1 MDKPALDLVKWKEL
15 FKNPPTKFI
24 IEEFGTISFRH
35 EFVKSLLLDI
45 RDLTHSDFDNIDL
58 CYRGEGRGKSKFAA
72 QKEYVRWWLM
82 TELKLI
88 SHDWVLDE
96 VMYYTLGDLLKALVQ
111 YMDEPYR
118 QFILDEGDE
127 LKKMNWNKPNVK
139 SFISYLRRGRKFHKI
154 ININIPNLK
163 DIPLDVLTD
172 RANKLY
178 QIEMT
183 RNFETLNYDRGN
195 VVMFEVPRADG
206 CWSFAFNKVLKEQ
219 VIKDI
224 ISNIHR
230 DANTSFIVLPSK
242 IKCLDIAFN
251 KVFPFDEEAYKQLAL
266 EKTTEYFNNSM
277 SNGYSANETKIL
289 NMIFEFLAA
298 RKLISELFF
307 DNEAARL
314 VYYRLKNNVN
324 RVSVTNVKK

>member
-1 MDKPALDLVKWKEL
+1 MERKELNLVKWKEL
-15 FKNPPTKFI
+15 FKTPPTKFKVEDFGVI
-24 IEEFGTISFRH
+24 NFRKEFI
-35 EFVKSLLLDI
+35 KSLLLDI
-45 RDLTHSDFDNIDL
+45 RDLTHSCFDNIDI

-82 TELKLI
+82 TELGLI
-88 SHDWVLDE
+88 SHDWVLAD
-96 VMYYTLGDLLKALVQ
+96 VMYYTLADLLKALVN

-139 SFISYLRRGRKFHKI
+139 SFISYLRRGRKFHKV

-178 QIEMT
+178 QIEMD
-183 RNFETLNYDRGN
+183 RNFKTLNYDRGN

-206 CWSFAFNKVLKEQ
+206 CWSFAFNKVIKEQ
-219 VIKDI
+219 QIKDI

-230 DANTSFIVLPSK
+230 DANRSFIVLPSK

-251 KVFPFDEEAYKQLAL
+251 KVFPFDEKAYEQLAL
-266 EKTTEYFNNSM
+266 EKTTDYFNKQM
-277 SNGYSANETKIL
+277 SQGYSQNEIKVL
-289 NMIFEFLAA
+289 NTIFEYLASNKLLTSIFFEDENA
-298 RKLISELFF
+298 RR
-307 DNEAARL
+307 A
-314 VYYRLKNNVN
+314 YYRLKKNVN
-324 RVSVTNVKK
+324 KVI

>member
-1 MDKPALDLVKWKEL
+1 MNKTKLDLIKWKEL
-15 FKNPPTKFI
+15 FKSPPTKFKVEDGI
-24 IEEFGTISFRH
+24 INFRKEFI
-35 EFVKSLLLDI
+35 KSLLLDI
-45 RDLTHSDFDNIDL
+45 RDLTHSDFDNIDI

-72 QKEYVRWWLM
+72 QKEFVRWWLM

-88 SHDWVLDE
+88 THEWMLEDI
-96 VMYYTLGDLLKALVQ
+96 MYYTLGDLLKALIQ

-139 SFISYLRRGRKFHKI
+139 SFISYLRRGRKFHKV

-183 RNFETLNYDRGN
+183 RNFETLNYDRGD

-206 CWSFAFNKVLKEQ
+206 CWSFAFNKVIKEQ
-219 VIKDI
+219 QIKDA

-230 DANTSFIVLPSK
+230 DANKSFIILPNK
-242 IKCLDIAFN
+242 IKCLNISFN
-251 KVFPFDEEAYKQLAL
+251 KVFPFDEEEYKQLAL
-266 EKTTEYFNNSM
+266 IKTTDYFNNSL
-277 SNGYSANETKIL
+277 SNGYSQNEVKIL
-289 NMIFEFLAA
+289 NMIFEFLAS
-298 RKLISELFF
+298 RRLIQELFS
-307 DNEAARL
+307 DNENARRG
-314 VYYRLKNNVN
+314 YYNLKKNVN
-324 RVSVTNVKK
+324 KVS

>member
-1 MDKPALDLVKWKEL
+1 MKQQELNIKKWNDL
-15 FKNPPTKFI
+15 FQNPPTKFKALDY
-24 IEEFGTISFRH
+24 GVISFRK

-45 RDLTHSDFDNIDL
+45 RDLTYSDFDNIDI

-72 QKEYVRWWLM
+72 QKEYVKWCLM
-82 TELKLI
+82 TELGLI
-88 SHDWVLDE
+88 SHDWVLTDI
-96 VMYYTLGDLLKALVQ
+96 MYYTLSELLKALIK

-172 RANKLY
+172 RVNKLY

-195 VVMFEVPRADG
+195 VVMFEIPRADG
-206 CWSFAFNKVLKEQ
+206 CWSFAFKSIIKEQ
-219 VIKDI
+219 LVKDT

-230 DANTSFIVLPSK
+230 DMYKSFIVLPNK
-242 IKCLDIAFN
+242 IKCLDIRFN
-251 KVFPFDEEAYKQLAL
+251 KVFPFDEDEYKELAL
-266 EKTTEYFNNSM
+266 NKTIDYFNNSL
-277 SNGYSANETKIL
+277 SNGYSNNEIKIL
-289 NMIFEFLAA
+289 NMIFEFLAS
-298 RKLISELFF
+298 RRLIQDVFA
-307 DNEAARL
+307 DNEAARRS
-314 VYYRLKNNVN
+314 YYNLKKNVN
-324 RVSVTNVKK
+324 RLI